1 MSDNRGFYYAVAA
14 SLALHA
20 LVLFAFPELIDTAR
34 RAASIPPQ
42 IIARLMEPEPAPP
55 VAVPAPP
62 VQPRPPAPAEKKKR
76 LKRKSPRQVISTPQP
91 APTPAAPSA
100 PPPVVAEA
108 RRRSPHRRSLQSSR
122 SERRSL
128 RLSPAQP
135 PESLSRD
142 QYRLQLIDEARRH
155 KRYPPLARENNWQGD
170 VRVDVAIA
178 ANGRPTVTL
187 KGSSGY
193 DVLDRQALE
202 MFAQARARAGA
213 PCAAGARDVRPGGAL
228 GPACRPALRGKEL
241 SFGGAGSGVRPGGAR
256 G

>member
-1 MSDNRGFYYAVAA
+1 VDDSRAFHYALAA

-20 LVLFAFPELIDTAR
+20 LLLVAFPDLADTAR

-55 VAVPAPP
+55 VPVPAPP
-62 VQPRPPAPAEKKKR
+62 VQAPMPPAPPEKKKA
-76 LKRKSPRQVISTPQP
+76 LPAAKKPAPVISAPQPEPTPVAPAPAPSVAADAPAPQP
-91 APTPAAPSA
+91 APPIAAVPSQPV
-100 PPPVVAEA
+100 PPPT
-108 RRRSPHRRSLQSSR
+108 PQ
-122 SERRSL
+122 
-128 RLSPAQP
+128 PAQP

-155 KRYPPLARENNWQGD
+155 KRYPPLARENNWQGN

-193 DVLDRQALE
+193 EVLDRQALD
-202 MFAQARARAGA
+202 MFAQAARSV
-213 PCAAGARDVRPGGAL
+213 PVP
-228 GPACRPALRGKEL
+228 PALRGKEF
-241 SFGGAGSGVRPGGAR
+241 SFEVRAVYGLED
-256 G
+256 

>member
-1 MSDNRGFYYAVAA
+1 VSDNRSFYYAMAA

-20 LVLFAFPELIDTAR
+20 LVLFAFPELVDTAR

-62 VQPRPPAPAEKKKR
+62 VQPRPPALAEKKKVR
-76 LKRKSPRQVISTPQP
+76 EAKKKPAPVISTPQP

-108 RRRSPHRRSLQSSR
+108 QAPQPAPPLAAVEPQRAPQPPPQ
-122 SERRSL
+122 
-128 RLSPAQP
+128 PAQP

-170 VRVDVAIA
+170 VRVYVAIG

-202 MFAQARARAGA
+202 MFAQAARAV
-213 PCAAGARDVRPGGAL
+213 PVP
-228 GPACRPALRGKEL
+228 PALRGKEFTL
-241 SFGGAGSGVRPGGAR
+241 ELRAVYGLED
-256 G
+256 

>member
-1 MSDNRGFYYAVAA
+1 VDDSRAFHYALAA

-20 LVLFAFPELIDTAR
+20 LLLLALPDLVDTAR

-55 VAVPAPP
+55 VPVPAPP
-62 VQPRPPAPAEKKKR
+62 VQAPTPPVPPEKKKAPAA
-76 LKRKSPRQVISTPQP
+76 RKPAPVISTPQP
-91 APTPAAPSA
+91 EPTPSIPAA
-100 PPPVVAEA
+100 PPPVAADAPALEPAPPVAA
-108 RRRSPHRRSLQSSR
+108 VQSQPAPQPTPP
-122 SERRSL
+122 
-128 RLSPAQP
+128 PAQP
-135 PESLSRD
+135 AESLSRD

-193 DVLDRQALE
+193 EVLDRQALD
-202 MFAQARARAGA
+202 MFAQAARSV
-213 PCAAGARDVRPGGAL
+213 PVP
-228 GPACRPALRGKEL
+228 PALRGKEF
-241 SFGGAGSGVRPGGAR
+241 SFEVRAVYDLED
-256 G
+256 